1 MLPHVKKN
9 KLYRQLSRFMRN
21 TVTLDIKP
29 LDIKL
34 PKASDTNS
42 PNSKSNS
49 VFIHHGIKNN
59 KSNCK

>member
-42 PNSKSNS
+42 PNS
-49 VFIHHGIKNN
+49 
-59 KSNCK
+59 